1 MKSQDGNKLVMEN
14 IEEENNNMKRRES
27 KAKLKYQELLILA
40 YFKAH
45 YKKYEFNEI
54 LKIMGMTYA
63 ELKNT
68 IECLIEINY
77 LTCYGNY
84 IILTKIGENI
94 LIDARLEDFFDN
106 TVGELKVKKHWDID
120 EPYIPIG
127 FKI

>member
-1 MKSQDGNKLVMEN
+1 M
-14 IEEENNNMKRRES
+14 EEESNNMKQREIKS
-27 KAKLKYQELLILA
+27 DMKYQELLILA
-40 YFKAH
+40 YFKSH

-68 IECLIEINY
+68 IECLIEMNY
-77 LTCYGNY
+77 LACYGNY
-84 IILTKIGENI
+84 IIVTKMGENI
-94 LIDARLEDFFDN
+94 LIDARLEDFFDKPIE
-106 TVGELKVKKHWDID
+106 ELKVEKQWDIE